1 MKSANEILSCNFSV
15 EKFQTSVMEIIP
27 ISLKYQIENRVS
39 EMKEITTTFGKPDFE
54 FHDQSSV
61 DIIIRKFKSSLK
73 KKNMEFSRRELR
85 ILAFSLDHE
94 RKIIEYES
102 EVEYALHLMIL
113 NWSDRY
119 LYGLFIV
126 LMRNWKMTNLNSL
139 KLIEQL
145 LLKKLTEYTGTN
157 STLCSLKG
165 NIRFFSLSKGDVIL
179 GAELS
184 IQNILLSNATEY
196 LSIQE
201 SRFSDPYFSEVILT
215 YYEKKKNNISVILE
229 ELMISLK
236 KHNNNVKGTALS
248 KKLMSKLILQ
258 ANTPQFS
265 SLQEK
270 IKNESFKL
278 VGDPEKD
285 WTIYENASDID
296 KQQLMEAK
304 NVLNEWI
311 TKQFI
316 NVFFNV
322 CLNDTR
328 RKKFWLRYASLIT
341 SFKVYGSTY
350 TESLLKQDD
359 RIAEFVSGRFKKV
372 ASNRDV
378 SAFILTIGE
387 YVLIEF
393 SKEGYAFLAY
403 KNNSNL
409 TPNFNK
415 KLDSV
420 EDLRNPN
427 LGMLIQ
433 TNGFRED
440 YYDNGRLFHKD
451 GREVWEIRF
460 NKWIKQ
466 KALA

>member
-1 MKSANEILSCNFSV
+1 MKSVNEILSCNFSID
-15 EKFQTSVMEIIP
+15 KFQTSAMEIIP
-27 ISLKYQIENRVS
+27 LALKYQIENRVN
-39 EMKEITTTFGKPDFE
+39 EIKEITTSFGKADFE
-54 FHDQSSV
+54 FHDQSLIDV
-61 DIIIRKFKSSLK
+61 VIRKFKSSLK
-73 KKNMEFSRRELR
+73 KKNIEFSRRELR
-85 ILAFSLDHE
+85 ILAFCLDHE

-102 EVEYALHLMIL
+102 EVEYALQLMIS

-119 LYGLFIV
+119 LNGLFIV
-126 LMRNWKMTNLNSL
+126 LMRNWKIANLNSL
-139 KLIEQL
+139 KLIEHF
-145 LLKKLTEYTGTN
+145 LLKSLTEYTGKN
-157 STLCSLKG
+157 ATLCSLKK
-165 NIRFFSLSKGDVIL
+165 NKRFFSLSNGDLIL

-184 IQNILLSNATEY
+184 LKNILLLNATEY

-201 SRFSDPYFSEVILT
+201 SRFSDPYFSNVILT
-215 YYEKKKNNISVILE
+215 YYEKKENDISVFLE
-229 ELMISLK
+229 ELITCLK
-236 KHNNNVKGTALS
+236 KHNNNIRGTALS
-248 KKLMSKLILQ
+248 KKVMSKLVLQ

-265 SLQEK
+265 SLQER
-270 IKNESFKL
+270 IKNESFNL

-285 WTIYENASDID
+285 WTIYENASDLE

-322 CLNDTR
+322 CLNDIR
-328 RKKFWLRYASLIT
+328 RKKFWLGYASQIT

-372 ASNRDV
+372 SSNRDV

-387 YVLIEF
+387 YILIEF

-433 TNGFRED
+433 TNGFREE

-451 GREVWEIRF
+451 GKEVWEIRF
-460 NKWIKQ
+460 NKWIRQ